1 MKRRSNIVLVA
12 CVAALALFSATGCS
26 KRHRVQFESNTCWR
40 AVIDGQSGG
49 IIEDCQNANYKVLG
63 DMNCVT
69 IQTRTTVDPVNF
81 VRVRIDD
88 GDWSTNA
95 VDNGGSITICRK

>member
-63 DMNCVT
+63 DMSCVT
-69 IQTRTTVDPVNF
+69 IQTRTTVDSVNF

-88 GDWSTNA
+88 GDWSPNA
-95 VDNGGSITICRK
+95 VDNAGSVTLCRK

>member
-1 MKRRSNIVLVA
+1 MKRPSNIVLVA